1 MVSNHEEKDSLIK
14 GNKDGNI
21 SKWVLWK
28 SFKDEL
34 KRYGDFKFAIED
46 QSKKLGNIKKEIGD
60 SAIQKQD
67 SLTFF
72 RLAISLLDAIKMEM
86 AFWERLLDY
95 FEEYFVNKNG
105 NISFFSF
112 LTLNVFLI
120 KVDFDKGDK
129 KSNR

>member
-1 MVSNHEEKDSLIK
+1 MSNHEEKDSLIK

-21 SKWVLWK
+21 SKWVLWR

-72 RLAISLLDAIKMEM
+72 RLTISLLDAIKMEM
-86 AFWERLLDY
+86 ACWKRLLDY
-95 FEEYFVNKNG
+95 FEEYVVNKNG